1 MCCES
6 TAKSEVVDC
15 IYFDFAKAFDTVP
28 HRRLMM
34 KLERYGINESILNW
48 IKSFLSNRKQLVS
61 VNGAKSSLDPVIS
74 GIPQG
79 SVLGPLLFVIY
90 INDLPEHVLSSIFLF
105 ADDTKIIKEI
115 NSILDSLIVQH
126 DIEALERWSREW
138 LLKFH
143 PDKCHVLTIGKF
155 ENIKHAHPYQLNG
168 EQLEHVFTEKDLG
181 VLIDSDLSFEEHIAK
196 QVNKANS
203 MLGLLKRGFQD
214 PSPHVFQTLY
224 TTFVRPHLEY
234 AQSVW
239 QPRLR
244 RSINLIE
251 SVQRRATKLVKPIS
265 RLPYAE
271 RLRRLALPSLE
282 FRRLFCDMV
291 QVYKH
296 IHIYDSKTTPKKFIK
311 RTRPCRKH
319 IHELQMNF
327 PDDGVR
333 GAQSKSF
340 FYRTISTWN
349 ALPKYVAEASSI
361 KSFKNNLN
369 KAWANHELRYLL

>member
-1 MCCES
+1 
-6 TAKSEVVDC
+6 
-15 IYFDFAKAFDTVP
+15 
-28 HRRLMM
+28 
-34 KLERYGINESILNW
+34 
-48 IKSFLSNRKQLVS
+48 
-61 VNGAKSSLDPVIS
+61 
-74 GIPQG
+74 
-79 SVLGPLLFVIY
+79 
-90 INDLPEHVLSSIFLF
+90 
-105 ADDTKIIKEI
+105 
-115 NSILDSLIVQH
+115 
-126 DIEALERWSREW
+126 
-138 LLKFH
+138 
-143 PDKCHVLTIGKF
+143 
-155 ENIKHAHPYQLNG
+155 
-168 EQLEHVFTEKDLG
+168 
-181 VLIDSDLSFEEHIAK
+181 
-196 QVNKANS
+196 

-214 PSPHVFQTLY
+214 PSPHIFQTLY

-265 RLPYAE
+265 QLPYAE
-271 RLRRLALPSLE
+271 RLRRLVLPSLE

-311 RTRPCRKH
+311 RMRPCRKH

-340 FYRTISTWN
+340 FYRISTWN
-349 ALPKYVAEASSI
+349 ALPKYV
-361 KSFKNNLN
+361 
-369 KAWANHELRYLL
+369 